1 MNMLSSLLVAVGL
14 SMDNLA
20 VTTSAGCAG
29 QLAGHTRTL
38 WQVSLL
44 FAAAHFGMFALGF
57 EGGILLHAGQTLAP
71 WLACG
76 ILVFIGGRMIQS
88 ALAKKPQAQPTIFNS
103 FSTQIMLAL
112 ATSVDAL
119 FVGTGLAFT
128 TAAFWQT
135 VLCLVISVFIT
146 SLCGFYLGRYLGNK
160 FGRNMEIIG
169 GSILVF
175 LGMKVLLEGV
185 VIW

>member
-1 MNMLSSLLVAVGL
+1 MLSSLLVAVGL

-20 VTTSAGCAG
+20 VTISAGCAG
-29 QLAGHTRTL
+29 QQVGHTRTL

-44 FAAAHFGMFALGF
+44 FALAHFGMFALGF
-57 EGGILLHAGQTLAP
+57 EGGILLHAGQALAP

-88 ALAKKPQAQPTIFNS
+88 AFVKTSKTQPTIFNS
-103 FSTQIMLAL
+103 FPTQIMLAV

-119 FVGTGLAFT
+119 FVGAGLAFT
-128 TAAFWQT
+128 SAAFWQT
-135 VLCLVISVFIT
+135 VICLVICVFST

-160 FGRNMEIIG
+160 FGRTMEMIG
-169 GSILVF
+169 GSILVL

-185 VIW
+185 GIW

>member
-1 MNMLSSLLVAVGL
+1 
-14 SMDNLA
+14 MDNLA
-20 VTTSAGCAG
+20 VTTSAGCTG
-29 QLAGHTRTL
+29 QLAGHTRML

-44 FAAAHFGMFALGF
+44 FAVAHFGMFTLGF
-57 EGGILLHAGQTLAP
+57 EGGMLLHAGQVVAP

-76 ILVFIGGRMIQS
+76 ILVCIGGRMIQS
-88 ALAKKPQAQPTIFNS
+88 AFAKTSKTQPAIFNS
-103 FSTQIMLAL
+103 LSTQIMLAV

-128 TAAFWQT
+128 VAVFWQT
-135 VLCLVISVFIT
+135 VICLVICVLAT
-146 SLCGFYLGRYLGNK
+146 SLCGFYLGRYLGDK
-160 FGRNMEIIG
+160 FGRNMEIVG

-185 VIW
+185 GIW